1 MTCFSFILQLASYN
15 GTISEKDI
23 LEISKLTPL
32 DRLIKLKVDD
42 PGVDYKV
49 QKVLDLYHWFLSRTQ
64 IPSEEMLKWISDK
77 NLRNEAFNKSREF
90 GQDLFDV
97 LQSVDKQNLLEK
109 LLI

>member
-1 MTCFSFILQLASYN
+1 
-15 GTISEKDI
+15 
-23 LEISKLTPL
+23 
-32 DRLIKLKVDD
+32 
-42 PGVDYKV
+42 
-49 QKVLDLYHWFLSRTQ
+49 
-64 IPSEEMLKWISDK
+64 MLKWISDK